1 MTRASALANGRVKGF
16 TPQLV
21 NRCTS
26 AQCPTLPADNLL
38 VKALLC
44 WVLDARRFQHAKGN
58 NMKHIQ
64 ITLSVLVAAL
74 AGCAAPQPKP
84 PAPEAFAASVTQ
96 YNHSEVNE
104 AASAYVS
111 LYRQTIE
118 RSLSERRY
126 QEDMAYKHLSAEAC
140 LDSRATRLLD
150 KKITPEEK
158 NALMLS
164 SVSQG
169 KLIAYQ
175 GLSKG
180 YFTRVNGLEFLTC
193 ELAGLKVSAKDL
205 KH

>member
-1 MTRASALANGRVKGF
+1 
-16 TPQLV
+16 
-21 NRCTS
+21 
-26 AQCPTLPADNLL
+26 
-38 VKALLC
+38 
-44 WVLDARRFQHAKGN
+44 
-58 NMKHIQ
+58 MKHIQ

-74 AGCAAPQPKP
+74 AGCAAPQPTP
-84 PAPEAFAASVTQ
+84 PVPEKFVVSVTQ

-104 AASAYVS
+104 AASAYVA

-193 ELAGLKVSAKDL
+193 ELAGLKVSSKDL
-205 KH
+205 KY

>member
-1 MTRASALANGRVKGF
+1 
-16 TPQLV
+16 
-21 NRCTS
+21 
-26 AQCPTLPADNLL
+26 
-38 VKALLC
+38 
-44 WVLDARRFQHAKGN
+44 
-58 NMKHIQ
+58 MKHVQ
-64 ITLSVLVAAL
+64 ITVSVWVVVAAL
-74 AGCAAPQPKP
+74 AGCSTSQPKS
-84 PAPEAFAASVTQ
+84 PAPEKYVASVTR
-96 YNHSEVNE
+96 YGYSEINE
-104 AASAYVS
+104 AASAYVA

-140 LDSRATRLLD
+140 FDSRATRLLA

-164 SVSQG
+164 TVSQD
-169 KLIAYQ
+169 KLNAYQ

-205 KH
+205 KY